1 METLKVWAR
10 SVLALM
16 FRRECLICHREL
28 RGFEKNLCTH
38 CVADLPLS
46 YTWCSNK
53 SEADLSFYGRAYV
66 EKVTSLLIYRGK
78 FKELLYQLKYKGN
91 VSIGIMIG
99 EMLGSK
105 LFLHKEQAG
114 SASHT
119 AGSQQ
124 SAGGD
129 SQQGT
134 EEVRQRRYYVIP
146 VPLHWRKRIKRGYNQ
161 SAVLAK
167 GVIKSLRE
175 RGIEARLCEGLLK
188 RRRFTETQTV
198 KDRLSRWQNVQ
209 KAFAFNPIRLRRLLK
224 TTARLSKNSTLNPS
238 KTNSGQAEH
247 TAETARQS
255 AGNQQL
261 EPLHFL
267 LIDDVLTTGATL
279 DACANLLLKN
289 CRCTVT
295 IATAAFVP

>member
-1 METLKVWAR
+1 MMEELKIWAR
-10 SVLALM
+10 SVLSLL

-46 YTWCSNK
+46 YTWCSDK

-91 VSIGIMIG
+91 VSIGIMLG
-99 EMLGSK
+99 EMLGSR
-105 LFLHKEQAG
+105 LFLLEGQATGNKQGSAKTATSSLQTAGGKEQR
-114 SASHT
+114 SYL
-119 AGSQQ
+119 
-124 SAGGD
+124 
-129 SQQGT
+129 
-134 EEVRQRRYYVIP
+134 VVP

>member
-1 METLKVWAR
+1 MMETLKIWAR
-10 SVLALM
+10 SVLTLL

-38 CVADLPLS
+38 CLADLPLS
-46 YTWCSNK
+46 FTWCSEK
-53 SEADLSFYGRAYV
+53 SEADLSFYGRAYI
-66 EKVTSLLIYRGK
+66 EKVTALLVYRGK
-78 FKELLYQLKYKGN
+78 YKELLYQLKYKGN
-91 VSIGIMIG
+91 VSIGIMLG
-99 EMLGSK
+99 KMLGNK
-105 LFLHKEQAG
+105 LFLQKG
-114 SASHT
+114 KK
-119 AGSQQ
+119 
-124 SAGGD
+124 
-129 SQQGT
+129 
-134 EEVRQRRYYVIP
+134 YYVVP
-146 VPLHWRKRIKRGYNQ
+146 VPLHWRKQMKRGYNQ
-161 SAVLAK
+161 STVLAK

-209 KAFAFNPIRLRRLLK
+209 KAFTINPHRLRRL
-224 TTARLSKNSTLNPS
+224 
-238 KTNSGQAEH
+238 Q
-247 TAETARQS
+247 
-255 AGNQQL
+255 

-279 DACANLLLKN
+279 DACANLLLQN

>member
-1 METLKVWAR
+1 MMEELKIWAR
-10 SVLALM
+10 SVLTLL

-38 CVADLPLS
+38 CLADLPLS
-46 YTWCSNK
+46 FIWCSEK

-66 EKVTSLLIYRGK
+66 EKVTSLLVYRGK
-78 FKELLYQLKYKGN
+78 YKELLYQLKYKGN
-91 VSIGIMIG
+91 VSIGIMLG
-99 EMLGSK
+99 KMLGNK
-105 LFLHKEQAG
+105 LFLQKG
-114 SASHT
+114 KK
-119 AGSQQ
+119 
-124 SAGGD
+124 
-129 SQQGT
+129 
-134 EEVRQRRYYVIP
+134 YYVVP
-146 VPLHWRKRIKRGYNQ
+146 VPLHWRKQMKRGYNQ
-161 SAVLAK
+161 STVLAK

-209 KAFAFNPIRLRRLLK
+209 KAFTINPHRLRRL
-224 TTARLSKNSTLNPS
+224 
-238 KTNSGQAEH
+238 Q
-247 TAETARQS
+247 
-255 AGNQQL
+255 

-279 DACANLLLKN
+279 DACANLLLQN

>member
-28 RGFEKNLCTH
+28 RGFEKNICTH

-46 YTWCSNK
+46 YTWCSDK

-91 VSIGIMIG
+91 VSIGIMLG

-105 LFLHKEQAG
+105 LFLQQGPAE
-114 SASHT
+114 
-119 AGSQQ
+119 Q
-124 SAGGD
+124 SADGA
-129 SQQGT
+129 
-134 EEVRQRRYYVIP
+134 EVANSKKYLVVP

-224 TTARLSKNSTLNPS
+224 TTARLSKNNTLNPS